1 MAESEKLVLG
11 DKNIFPSDDI
21 LFSIFGDKKVVWEK
35 IMSYVNENYKNITS
49 EWRYYN
55 DGKQWLFKM
64 QQKKKTIFWVGVLKD
79 TFRITFYFGNKA
91 EPVIVNSNLPAKIKD
106 DFLYGKQFG
115 SIRAISTTITGPGDL
130 EDIYKLI
137 DLKTKLK

>member
-11 DKNIFPSDDI
+11 DKSIYPTDEV
-21 LFSIFGDKKVVWEK
+21 LQRIFGDKMVVWLK
-35 IMSYVNENYKNITS
+35 LIGYVKDNFKEITE

-64 QQKKKTIFWVGVLKD
+64 QQKKKTIFWAGVLKD

-91 EPVIVNSNLPAKIKD
+91 EQAIEESILPQKIKD
-106 DFLYGKQFG
+106 DFREARRYGTL
-115 SIRAISTTITGPGDL
+115 RAITTNVHENQDFDNIL
-130 EDIYKLI
+130 KLI
-137 DLKTKLK
+137 DVKVKLK